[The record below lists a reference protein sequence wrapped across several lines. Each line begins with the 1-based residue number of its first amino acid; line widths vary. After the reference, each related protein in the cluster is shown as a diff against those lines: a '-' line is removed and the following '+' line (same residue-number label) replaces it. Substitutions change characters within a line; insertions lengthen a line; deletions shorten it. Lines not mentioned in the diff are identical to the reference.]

1 MEGEGSMMTIALG
14 LLAVGTL
21 AAVLFWPDTEGW
33 HPLARDDRREGYAD
47 GMGGKRAQVGRTAVY
62 HRAFDDGVW
71 DCMSLRL
78 DALEREGES

>member
-1 MEGEGSMMTIALG
+1 MMTIALG

-47 GMGGKRAQVGRTAVY
+47 GMGGKRAQVGRNAAY
-62 HRAFDDGVW
+62 QDGFNMGLI
-71 DCMSLRL
+71 DCVNLRVKEL
-78 DALEREGES
+78 MRGLR